1 MQTKYS
7 RWLLRFLPE
16 GSVTKTHETVEKH
29 SDEKNPFALFGPL
42 GIFFSFFFYFLQPK
56 LGSSTLP
63 SMTELIAALEIAP
76 AVLCSVRWPLI
87 ETAQKRSIGAVG
99 VLSPLPDAV

>member
-42 GIFFSFFFYFLQPK
+42 EIFFSFFFYFLQPK
-56 LGSSTLP
+56 LDSST
-63 SMTELIAALEIAP
+63 SMAELIAALEIAP

-87 ETAQKRSIGAVG
+87 EIAQKRSIGAVG